1 MLLTLDAS
9 NTKNIKM
16 YGPAILCILDS
27 QIVSNNWLNFI
38 MLALLHTKYLVTII
52 GSGKVGDGGLGLG
65 GGAPSVRQRGVKPKG
80 DLTPLRI
87 KTVKLFF
94 AKRSIYSNRMIK
106 YARAVE

>member
-9 NTKNIKM
+9 NTKNIKNPDQFM

-52 GSGKVGDGGLGLG
+52 GSGKVG
-65 GGAPSVRQRGVKPKG
+65 GGAGARGWSPLGPTKG
-80 DLTPLRI
+80 LRI

-94 AKRSIYSNRMIK
+94 AKGLIYSNRMLK